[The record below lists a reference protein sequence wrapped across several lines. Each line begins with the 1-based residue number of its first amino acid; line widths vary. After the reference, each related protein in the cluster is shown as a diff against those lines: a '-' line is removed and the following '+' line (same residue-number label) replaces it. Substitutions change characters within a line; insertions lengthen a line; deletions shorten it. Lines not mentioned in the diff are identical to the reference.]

1 MQEFQGVSF
10 GPYHLAGPRG
20 PLFRKSLA
28 VNLPPK
34 ALAVLW
40 ELVSH
45 AGQVV
50 TKEDLLA
57 TVWVDTVVGEK
68 TLSAFIGILR
78 QALRD
83 EAAQPRYITTVHR
96 VGYRFIAPLST
107 TPPVL
112 SRQLSVVSQNKET
125 GTASQLATA
134 NWQLTTSLVGRD
146 AELALIHNL
155 FVKALNGERQLVFVA
170 GEAGIGKTALIE
182 AFVFSVQRPASKQV
196 WRPASEVRVRTSPYS
211 PTPNPWVVL
220 GWGQCVDHYGAGEA
234 YMPVLEALGQLCR
247 QPEGG
252 RIIEILDRYA
262 PSWLVQMPALV
273 DEAALA
279 ALQRKVAG
287 VTRERML
294 REVAEAIEALSG
306 ERPLVLV
313 LEDLHWS
320 DTSTIELL
328 ALLARRREVARLL
341 VLGTYRPV
349 ELVIT
354 NHPLKVVK
362 QELVARGQ
370 GTEML
375 LGGLS
380 REAVHTYVAQRIA
393 QPTIQDEI
401 AAFVH
406 QRTEGHPLFMV
417 QVADY
422 LVQQEAAGVLT
433 QEVTKTI
440 PGGLQQLIELQL
452 GRLEAEA
459 RQVLEV
465 ASVAGAEFTTASVAA
480 GLQEGLEAIEA
491 VCEGLARREQFI
503 EERGLATWPDGA
515 LSGRYGFRHALYQQ
529 VLYQQIAEARRIR
542 LHRQIGERLEAGY
555 GERAKEI
562 AAELAMHFERGR
574 DYWRAVRYRKY
585 AAETALQRS
594 AYSEAAAHCTSG
606 LALLPLLPDMPDRV
620 QHELGLQMTLAVVLA
635 ATKGFAAPE
644 VEHAYLRARVLCKQT
659 GEPAQLVRVLRGL
672 IILYTVRADFPAAR
686 ELGEHFLVLAQ
697 RAQDAALLELAHM
710 LLGVVLLWQGA
721 LTAAQEHFAHG
732 AALADPH
739 QEIEQRR
746 AQTIRSGQDHRI
758 ALISHAAWAL
768 WLQGYPDQALHRSE
782 EALRL
787 VHELAHPFSSAFALI
802 YAAGVRQFRR
812 EEHAAQQWAAA
823 ATVLAHEQGF
833 LFLSARGRS
842 VEGWVLTQQGQVAD
856 GIAQMRQSLAVY
868 QTLGTARGRPHF
880 LAILAEAYHTI
891 GQGEDGL
898 TLVAEAQEAITITGE
913 RWYEAELWRLKG
925 ELTLQKLSVVSL
937 QLSVTDPQPLTP
949 DPQAEAGGCFLKAI
963 ESARKQQAKSWELR
977 ATVSLARLWQR
988 QDKRKEAHQMLA
1000 DIYGWFTEGFD
1011 TKDLQE
1017 AKALLNDLRH

>member
-1 MQEFQGVSF
+1 MKPTGS
-10 GPYHLAGPRG
+10 
-20 PLFRKSLA
+20 
-28 VNLPPK
+28 
-34 ALAVLW
+34 
-40 ELVSH
+40 
-45 AGQVV
+45 
-50 TKEDLLA
+50 
-57 TVWVDTVVGEK
+57 
-68 TLSAFIGILR
+68 
-78 QALRD
+78 
-83 EAAQPRYITTVHR
+83 
-96 VGYRFIAPLST
+96 
-107 TPPVL
+107 
-112 SRQLSVVSQNKET
+112 
-125 GTASQLATA
+125 GTAQ
-134 NWQLTTSLVGRD
+134 GR
-146 AELALIHNL
+146 
-155 FVKALNGERQLVFVA
+155 
-170 GEAGIGKTALIE
+170 
-182 AFVFSVQRPASKQV
+182 
-196 WRPASEVRVRTSPYS
+196 
-211 PTPNPWVVL
+211 
-220 GWGQCVDHYGAGEA
+220 
-234 YMPVLEALGQLCR
+234 
-247 QPEGG
+247 
-252 RIIEILDRYA
+252 
-262 PSWLVQMPALV
+262 
-273 DEAALA
+273 
-279 ALQRKVAG
+279 G

-328 ALLARRREVARLL
+328 ALLARRREAARLL

-440 PGGLQQLIELQL
+440 PGGLQQLIEMQL

-503 EERGLATWPDGA
+503 EERGLATWPDGT

-542 LHRQIGERLEAGY
+542 VHRQIGERLEAGY

-574 DYWRAVRYRKY
+574 DYWRAVRYRKSPRKPLCN
-585 AAETALQRS
+585 AARTAKPRRTAPWASL
-594 AYSEAAAHCTSG
+594 
-606 LALLPLLPDMPDRV
+606 LALLPDMPDRV

-697 RAQDAALLELAHM
+697 RAQDAALLELARM

-721 LTAAQEHFAHG
+721 LTAARAHFAHG

-746 AQTIRSGQDHRI
+746 AQTIRSGQDQ
-758 ALISHAAWAL
+758 ADADLHAALAL
-768 WLQGYPDQALHRSE
+768 WWMAVAEPYLPQVPGFA
-782 EALRL
+782 
-787 VHELAHPFSSAFALI
+787 VAFAL
-802 YAAGVRQFRR
+802 
-812 EEHAAQQWAAA
+812 
-823 ATVLAHEQGF
+823 T
-833 LFLSARGRS
+833 
-842 VEGWVLTQQGQVAD
+842 
-856 GIAQMRQSLAVY
+856 SLRIR
-868 QTLGTARGRPHF
+868 TAC
-880 LAILAEAYHTI
+880 
-891 GQGEDGL
+891 
-898 TLVAEAQEAITITGE
+898 
-913 RWYEAELWRLKG
+913 
-925 ELTLQKLSVVSL
+925 
-937 QLSVTDPQPLTP
+937 PLP
-949 DPQAEAGGCFLKAI
+949 
-963 ESARKQQAKSWELR
+963 SNS
-977 ATVSLARLWQR
+977 
-988 QDKRKEAHQMLA
+988 
-1000 DIYGWFTEGFD
+1000 
-1011 TKDLQE
+1011 
-1017 AKALLNDLRH
+1017 